1 MYLLIYYH
9 CIGSQ
14 PTEYVLRGKA
24 RVGIFFSAHVRLTEY
39 VLSVIIFIYYDI
51 IFYIEKN
58 ITIIH
63 ILYNDSGILH
73 VEDLPIC

>member
-1 MYLLIYYH
+1 MCSLLNYYDCFVNLITLLNDVCLMYLLIYYH

-39 VLSVIIFIYYDI
+39 VLSVIVL
-51 IFYIEKN
+51 YIM
-58 ITIIH
+58 
-63 ILYNDSGILH
+63 ILYTYSVL
-73 VEDLPIC
+73 

>member
-39 VLSVIIFIYYDI
+39 VLSIYYDI
-51 IFYIEKN
+51 IIFSIDKN

-63 ILYNDSGILH
+63 ILYYDSGILH

>member
-24 RVGIFFSAHVRLTEY
+24 RVGIFFSAHVRLTDY
-39 VLSVIIFIYYDI
+39 VLSIYYDI
-51 IFYIEKN
+51 IIFSIDKN